1 MSAWIV
7 KDKTINIIVTHL
19 AFDPDGHWLKEKFK
33 EAGYDLDTEEGRW
46 KLGCELFSLNMDS
59 VNQRYGDNQAETFRK
74 LDYQYEAIR
83 KPKIHAFKSLHCWRY
98 QSCEGD
104 VDQKELFKL
113 MEKVESSWAS
123 HIVSDLPEYDQADAW
138 E

>member
-7 KDKTINIIVTHL
+7 EDITINIIVTHL
-19 AFDPDGHWLKEKFK
+19 AFDPDGHWLKDKFK
-33 EAGYDLDTEEGRW
+33 EAGYDLETEAGRW
-46 KLGCELFSLNMDS
+46 KLGWELFSLNINS
-59 VNQRYGDNQAETFRK
+59 VNQRYGKNQAETFRD

-83 KPKIHAFKSLHCWRY
+83 KSKIHAYKSLGCWSY

-104 VDQKELFKL
+104 VSKKELFKL
-113 MEKVESSWAS
+113 METVGNSWAS

-138 E
+138 R